1 MNVKKLK
8 QANIGITLIALVV
21 TIVILLILAGIT
33 INLVFS
39 DNGIIKKAQIAKNE
53 VEVSTIKEALELYY
67 LQQYFTTKEDN
78 PIGEQFPSTQIT
90 DSNTLEA
97 IVQFQSDAE
106 SVEQIHFERLYYL
119 DMD

>member
-1 MNVKKLK
+1 MVFGRDVYKR
-8 QANIGITLIALVV
+8 Q
-21 TIVILLILAGIT
+21 GIT

-53 VEVSTIKEALELYY
+53 VEVSTIKDALELYY

-90 DSNTLEA
+90 PFAFIMIPCSS
-97 IVQFQSDAE
+97 I
-106 SVEQIHFERLYYL
+106 R
-119 DMD
+119 

>member
-78 PIGEQFPSTQIT
+78 PIGEQFPS
-90 DSNTLEA
+90 LK
-97 IVQFQSDAE
+97 
-106 SVEQIHFERLYYL
+106 
-119 DMD
+119 